1 MKTRKIVLITVDL
14 ILLIIGIIQIIIGAR
29 STVKIFDFS
38 DEPDKI
44 VIEKSDENLTIVKED
59 GKWLINNE
67 KYEATESYV
76 DSMVNRAQYIKALDK
91 VASLSNA
98 ASVDKYEF
106 DEDNAIKVTV
116 SAGSKELR
124 TFTLGKDS
132 TTGVQCYATINGAND
147 IYLIDGDY
155 RNVYDKTVEQLR
167 SKVVYSEESVNIS
180 SVAITPAGGDT
191 WSVSRHGDAED
202 LVWSVSGTNITLDSS
217 KAAEW
222 LNSFN
227 TVTTTNWYGTTNN
240 LGGEL
245 YVQVEIGTIGKNIK
259 LDIYVV
265 PADPDDEG
273 SSNLY
278 YAKCSESKYWFEI
291 ASYNMS
297 KFQKTPE
304 DLQK

>member
-14 ILLIIGIIQIIIGAR
+14 ILLIIGIIQVIIGAR

-38 DEPDKI
+38 EEPDKI

-76 DSMVNRAQYIKALDK
+76 DSMINRAQYIKALDK
-91 VASLSNA
+91 VASLSNT

-132 TTGVQCYATINGAND
+132 STGVQCYATINGAND
-147 IYLIDGDY
+147 IYLVDGDY
-155 RNVYDKTVEQLR
+155 RNVYDKTVDQLR

-180 SVAITPAGGDT
+180 SVAITPAGGET
-191 WSVSRHGDAED
+191 WSVTRHGDAED

-245 YVQVEIGTIGKNIK
+245 YAQVEIGTVGKNIK

>member
-1 MKTRKIVLITVDL
+1 M
-14 ILLIIGIIQIIIGAR
+14 LLN
-29 STVKIFDFS
+29 F
-38 DEPDKI
+38 
-44 VIEKSDENLTIVKED
+44 
-59 GKWLINNE
+59 
-67 KYEATESYV
+67 
-76 DSMVNRAQYIKALDK
+76 
-91 VASLSNA
+91 LS
-98 ASVDKYEF
+98 
-106 DEDNAIKVTV
+106 
-116 SAGSKELR
+116 
-124 TFTLGKDS
+124 
-132 TTGVQCYATINGAND
+132 NGAND